1 MAFSTAGGGPLRA
14 EINITPMIDIL
25 LVLIIVFMVVVSMSQ
40 QKGLKAQIPQP
51 APDKPQPQPERTI
64 VIQVA
69 WRGDKLQPSLKIN
82 DEDVKW
88 DKLHDRL
95 SEIFN
100 QRMERVAFISGDD
113 DVDFQYVAD
122 AISIARVSGVDRV
135 GLLTKGLQ
143 LPTE

>member
-40 QKGLKAQIPQP
+40 PKGLKAQIPQP
-51 APDKPQPQPERTI
+51 APEKPQPQPERTI

-69 WRGDKLQPSLKIN
+69 WSGDNRPPSLKIN
-82 DEDVKW
+82 DEDVEW
-88 DKLHDRL
+88 DRLHDRL

-100 QRMERVAFISGDD
+100 QRIERVAFIRGDD

-122 AISIARVSGVDRV
+122 AISIARVSGVDKV